1 VIVVPLLRSLDWFHG
16 YVGNYG
22 WSILALTVLIN
33 LVLFPLNHKS
43 VVSMRKM
50 QEIQPE
56 TKAIQERYAK
66 LKATDPAKQKMNQ
79 ELMAL
84 YRERGVNPASG
95 CIPILLTLPVF
106 LAFYS
111 LLTTAIQLRGAPFV
125 GWIHDLSQPDPYYVM
140 PVLVGVSQIITQWMT
155 PQTGVDPTQQKMM
168 MIMPIVLIFVF
179 VSTPAGALIYW
190 LVSNVWRLGQQYLT
204 NYLIGPPNIRTIRP
218 AAERRVKRVG
228 GGKTDAAAS

>member
-1 VIVVPLLRSLDWFHG
+1 
-16 YVGNYG
+16 
-22 WSILALTVLIN
+22 
-33 LVLFPLNHKS
+33 
-43 VVSMRKM
+43 
-50 QEIQPE
+50 
-56 TKAIQERYAK
+56 
-66 LKATDPAKQKMNQ
+66 
-79 ELMAL
+79 
-84 YRERGVNPASG
+84 
-95 CIPILLTLPVF
+95 
-106 LAFYS
+106 
-111 LLTTAIQLRGAPFV
+111 
-125 GWIHDLSQPDPYYVM
+125 
-140 PVLVGVSQIITQWMT
+140 MT